1 LAAALPVRAYPLH
14 SRAWRYKMAAPIAHP
29 HDDRQSNRQ
38 RRSSAV
44 LKWAIIF
51 AIISLLTGW
60 LGFSG
65 LSGFTA
71 MIAKI
76 LFFIFLILL
85 VLAILALIGILHLF

>member
-1 LAAALPVRAYPLH
+1 MRDLSIAFTQVRLQDGRVT
-14 SRAWRYKMAAPIAHP
+14 RAFPTTSATA
-29 HDDRQSNRQ
+29 
-38 RRSSAV
+38 RSSAV

-85 VLAILALIGILHLF
+85 VLAILAVIGILHLF

>member
-29 HDDRQSNRQ
+29 HDDRQ

-85 VLAILALIGILHLF
+85 VLAILAVIGILHLF